1 MCIIIQQK
9 INLLKFFLSTGKKVF
24 SHVLY
29 ISYRME
35 KNMQLAIGKELD
47 SHDKIY
53 KPDFNSKSG
62 RELLAFYLQTKF
74 KQIFLFDKKQPTP
87 IINNIHPDFIN
98 KFTKRIINK
107 PTKRLLIG
115 VTGESASGKSTICH
129 EIKNVIE
136 QLSMPVTVLSTDN
149 YFNDISVLINQ
160 YGSFDNLRDN
170 GYDVDA
176 PSSFQL
182 DILRSDLEDLSDG
195 LDIKAPMYLP
205 NGTGVSMPKALDV
218 PSKKIIV
225 VEGIATMY
233 ENVKD
238 IFDIKIY
245 VETENNLRKN
255 RFMNRA
261 VEERNQSK
269 ENAQKHWNYISKAG
283 ERYVKPFRREADIVI
298 NGNSDL
304 KYFAQMLEYIYEI
317 TQFQG

>member
-1 MCIIIQQK
+1 
-9 INLLKFFLSTGKKVF
+9 
-24 SHVLY
+24 
-29 ISYRME
+29 
-35 KNMQLAIGKELD
+35 MQLVIGKELN
-47 SHDKIY
+47 SNDKIY

-74 KQIFLFDKKQPTP
+74 KQIFLFDKKQDTP
-87 IINNIHPDFIN
+87 IINNINPDFIN
-98 KFTKRIINK
+98 KFTKRIISK
-107 PTKRLLIG
+107 PSKRLLIG

-136 QLSMPVTVLSTDN
+136 QLSMPVTILSTDN
-149 YFNDISVLINQ
+149 YFNDISVLINK
-160 YGSFDNLRDN
+160 YGTFDNLRDN

-176 PSSFQL
+176 PTSFQL

-205 NGTGVSMPKALDV
+205 NGTGISMPKAIDV
-218 PSKKIIV
+218 KSQKIIV

-233 ENVKD
+233 EDVKD

-245 VETENNLRKN
+245 VETENNLRKS

-261 VEERNQSK
+261 VEERNQSE
-269 ENAQKHWNYISKAG
+269 ENALKHWNYIASAG
-283 ERYVKPFRREADIVI
+283 EKYVKPFRKEADLVI

-317 TQFQG
+317 TQFGTVDEEQEV